1 MKVLHT
7 SDWHA
12 GKLWK
17 GRSRLDELAAVLDDL
32 AHAIE
37 RDRIDLVLMTGDI
50 FDTPSPSADAER
62 LVFGFFRR
70 VGRLGTPS
78 VVIAGNHDSPTRVEA
93 WGQLAELAQV
103 TTAGLPKVAARG
115 GCVRVETRAG
125 LACVAM
131 VPFAP
136 VARLVSAQQLGEAPE
151 RAPGRYAAEMRR
163 LVARTCDGF
172 EPGAV
177 NLLLA
182 HTHVEGARLAGT
194 ERRVHVTDDWA
205 ASVDTFPAHAQYVAL
220 GHVHLHQSLDA
231 AAAPAW
237 YAGSPM
243 QLDFG
248 EEGQG
253 KAFNVVDVRPGQPAR
268 VEPRPYAGAR
278 PLRTITVSP
287 DRMDVDPAQVADQP
301 HVRVVVE
308 VVGGP
313 APADINRRV
322 RQAIPGVVSVD
333 VRVTSPD
340 AGARERLAPRT
351 DGTLDPRGLYSRYH
365 EVRHGSAPSP
375 AVLHAFDD
383 LLDAV
388 HVVEVTS

>member
-32 AHAIE
+32 GHVIE

-50 FDTPSPSADAER
+50 FDTPSPSAEAER

-70 VGRLGTPS
+70 VGRLGVPS
-78 VVIAGNHDSPTRVEA
+78 VVIAGNHDSATRVEA
-93 WGQLAELAQV
+93 WGQLAELAHV
-103 TTAGLPKVAARG
+103 TTSGVPKVAAHG
-115 GCVRVETRAG
+115 GCAAIETRSGRAI
-125 LACVAM
+125 VAM

-136 VARLVSAQQLGEAPE
+136 VARLISAQQLGEAPE

-163 LVARTCDGF
+163 LVARTCEGF
-172 EPGAV
+172 RPDAV

-182 HTHVEGARLAGT
+182 HTHVEGARLGGT

-205 ASVDTFPAHAQYVAL
+205 ASVDTFPATAQYVAL
-220 GHVHLHQSLDA
+220 GHVHLHQSLDDA
-231 AAAPAW
+231 MAPAW

-248 EEGQG
+248 EEGHA
-253 KAFNVVDVRPGQPAR
+253 KAYNVVDVRPGQPAR
-268 VEPRPYAGAR
+268 IEPRPYVGAR
-278 PLRTITVSP
+278 PLRTLTVSP
-287 DRMDVDPAQVADQP
+287 ESLRVAPAHVADQP

-308 VVGGP
+308 VAGGP
-313 APADINRRV
+313 VPADINRRV
-322 RQAIPGVVSVD
+322 RAAIPGVVSVD
-333 VRVTSPD
+333 VRRTGSD
-340 AGARERLAPRT
+340 LTEREHLAPRA
-351 DGTLDPRGLYSRYH
+351 DGTLDPRGLYAHYH
-365 EVRHGSAPSP
+365 EIRHGSAPSS
-375 AVLHAFDD
+375 AVLRAFDE

-388 HVVEVTS
+388 HAVEVTT